1 MRPLELVIK
10 NFLAY
15 REVVRIPF
23 EGIHVACL
31 TGANGAGKS
40 SLLDAITWALW
51 GKARANDK
59 DQLLHS
65 GQKEMSVTLTFE
77 QDERTYQVQ
86 RVYLKSGKTGRT
98 EAFLRVREHD
108 SAQWLPI
115 SEHASVRDVDQ
126 EIAKRV
132 GLDYETFV
140 TSAFLQQGKAD
151 AFTAQTAGKRKEILA
166 DILGLARWD
175 DYEARAKAAVEKHRS
190 LRADNEREIRR
201 LDDELDQEGE
211 LHRQEDEL
219 RAQLNEAHAAFERAD
234 DAFRALASTDDQ
246 LVMAQRERETLD
258 KSIAMLERDLEVIT
272 RDVLRLEQAQATYA
286 DLVAQREE
294 IEQGEAARQQ
304 TEAALAML
312 QAREAQFREL
322 ERQYHTLEKKLAAE
336 RAHLTTAAQALAKQI
351 DAAQADA
358 DQIAAVEAQ
367 IAQAQADY
375 DALAL
380 KKAEHE
386 AIRTELQT
394 IAEQGAQTK
403 TKNEQVEAEGKQ
415 LRSRLEFLEA
425 SETALCPVCNEPLSA
440 EKRAEL
446 ITEYTDQIEVLRESY
461 RQNEQAVKAGEKQA
475 KQLEK
480 HLKDLESALKRQ
492 EVLTKQLGTLTERLK
507 AAQGASE
514 RAEAL
519 RAEYAALHAQLDS
532 EAFGEAVRAEMAAC
546 ERAAADLGYD
556 ADEHAALREQLGNL
570 QDFRLRAHDL
580 AQALEK
586 LPDLDEQLTLK
597 REQQDQ
603 KAAQRAEQR
612 ARLPELDAQIAD
624 LKARAKQ
631 AEALRA
637 ERDQRRATYDALNE
651 QYSYLKSQLANLDR
665 FRQRRQTLYE
675 QTLHWQAEEALYDE
689 LRYAFSKKGV
699 PAMLIEAAIPELEE
713 LANDLLARMTDGRMH
728 LRFETQRGKKSGE
741 GTIETLDILI
751 SDELGQRDYDLY
763 SGGESFRV
771 NFALRVALSQFLA
784 RRAGAQ
790 LRTLVMDEGFGS
802 QDAAGRERLIEAIN
816 AVQDKF
822 DLILIVTHIEELRDA
837 FPTHIEVRKA
847 PNGGGSSIIIH

>member
-15 REVVRIPF
+15 REAVRIPF

-40 SLLDAITWALW
+40 SLLDAITWAVW

-77 QDERTYQVQ
+77 QDGRIYQVQ
-86 RVYLKSGKTGRT
+86 RLYVKSGKSGKT
-98 EAFLRVREHD
+98 EAFLRMREPD
-108 SAQWLPI
+108 AAQWLPL
-115 SEHASVRDVDQ
+115 SEHASLREVDQ

-151 AFTAQTAGKRKEILA
+151 AFTAQPPGKRKEILA

-175 DYEARAKAAVEKHRS
+175 DYEARAKAEVEKHRT

-201 LDDELDQEGE
+201 LDDELA
-211 LHRQEDEL
+211 QEDALHQQEYVL
-219 RAQLNEAHAAFERAD
+219 RAQLDQAHTAFERAD
-234 DAFRALASTDDQ
+234 DAFRALASADDQ
-246 LVMAQRERETLD
+246 LAMVQREREMLE
-258 KSIAMLERDLEVIT
+258 KSRALLERDLDVIT
-272 RDVLRLEQAQATYA
+272 RDVLRLEQAQATCA
-286 DLVAQREE
+286 ALVAQREE
-294 IEQGEAARQQ
+294 IEQGEAQRQQ
-304 TEAALAML
+304 VEATLAAL

-322 ERQYHTLEKKLAAE
+322 ERQYHALEKRLEAE
-336 RAHLTTAAQALAKQI
+336 RAHLTSAAQALAKQM
-351 DAAQADA
+351 DAAQAEA
-358 DQIAAVEAQ
+358 DQSAALAAA

-375 DALAL
+375 DALEL
-380 KKAEHE
+380 KKAERE
-386 AIRTELQT
+386 AIRAELQQL
-394 IAEQGAQTK
+394 AEQSAQTK

-415 LRSRLEFLEA
+415 LRSRLDVLEA
-425 SETALCPVCNEPLSA
+425 SETALCPLCNEPLSTQ
-440 EKRAEL
+440 KRADL
-446 ITEYTDQIEVLRESY
+446 ITEYTYQIEVLRESY
-461 RQNEQAVKAGEKQA
+461 RHNEQALKTADKQT

-480 HLKDLESALKRQ
+480 RLKDLETELKRQ
-492 EVLTKQLGTLTERLK
+492 EALTKQLGTLTERLK
-507 AAQGASE
+507 AAQDASA
-514 RAEAL
+514 RAEVL
-519 RAEYAALHAQLDS
+519 RAEYALLQTQLDS

-556 ADEHAALREQLGNL
+556 ADQHAALREQLSHL

-580 AQALEK
+580 AQALEQ
-586 LPDLDEQLTLK
+586 LPDLDEQLALK
-597 REQQDQ
+597 REQHTQ
-603 KAAQRAEQR
+603 KAAQRAELHT
-612 ARLPELDAQIAD
+612 RLPELDAQLAE
-624 LKARAKQ
+624 LKARVQQ
-631 AEALRA
+631 AEVLRA
-637 ERDQRRATYDALNE
+637 ERDQCRATYDALSE
-651 QYSYLKSQLANLDR
+651 QYTYLKSQLANLDR
-665 FRQRRQTLYE
+665 FRQRRQTLHE
-675 QTLHWQAEEALYDE
+675 QTLHWAAEELLYDE

-699 PAMLIEAAIPELEE
+699 PAMLIEAAIPELEA

-822 DLILIVTHIEELRDA
+822 DLILVVTHIEELRDA
-837 FPTHIEVRKA
+837 FPTRIEVRKA
-847 PNGGGSSIIIH
+847 PSGGASVTIH

>member
-51 GKARANDK
+51 GKARATNK

-77 QDERTYQVQ
+77 QDGRIYQVQ
-86 RVYLKSGKTGRT
+86 RLYVKGSKTGRT

-115 SEHASVRDVDQ
+115 SEHAGVRDVDQ

-175 DYEARAKAAVEKHRS
+175 DYEARAQTAAEKYSS

-201 LDDELDQEGE
+201 LDDELAQEGD
-211 LHRQEDEL
+211 LHHQEDVL
-219 RAQLNEAHAAFERAD
+219 RAQLDEAHAAFERAD
-234 DAFRALASTDDQ
+234 DAFRGLASADDQ

-258 KSIAMLERDLEVIT
+258 KSISLLERDLEVIT

-286 DLVAQREE
+286 ALLAQREE

-304 TEAALAML
+304 AEAALAAL

-322 ERQYHTLEKKLAAE
+322 ERQYHALEKKLEAE
-336 RAHLTTAAQALAKQI
+336 RAHLASAAQALAKQI
-351 DAAQADA
+351 EAAQADA
-358 DQIAAVEAQ
+358 DQITAVAAH

-386 AIRTELQT
+386 AIHAELQA
-394 IAEQGAQTK
+394 IAEQSGKTK
-403 TKNEQVEAEGKQ
+403 TKHEQVEAEGKQ

-425 SETALCPVCNEPLSA
+425 SETALCPICNEPLSA
-440 EKRAEL
+440 QKRAEL

-461 RQNEQAVKAGEKQA
+461 RQHEQAIKAAEKQA

-480 HLKDLESALKRQ
+480 RLKDLEHVLKRQ
-492 EVLTKQLGTLTERLK
+492 EVLTKQLGTLAERLK
-507 AAQGASE
+507 AAQGAAE

-519 RAEYAALHAQLDS
+519 RAEYAALQAQLDAG
-532 EAFGEAVRAEMAAC
+532 AFGETLRAEMATC

-556 ADEHAALREQLGNL
+556 ADEHAALREQLGSL

-586 LPDLDEQLTLK
+586 LPDLEEQLALK
-597 REQQDQ
+597 REQHAQ
-603 KAAQRAEQR
+603 KTEQRAAQR

-624 LKARAKQ
+624 LKARAEQ

-637 ERDQRRATYDALNE
+637 ERDQRRATYNALSE

-665 FRQRRQTLYE
+665 FRQRRQTLHE
-675 QTLHWQAEEALYDE
+675 QTLYWQAEQALYEE
-689 LRYAFSKKGV
+689 LRHAFGKKGV
-699 PAMLIEAAIPELEE
+699 PALLIEAAIPELEE

-728 LRFETQRGKKSGE
+728 LRFETQRNKRSGE

-822 DLILIVTHIEELRDA
+822 DLILVVTHIEELRDA

-847 PNGGGSSIIIH
+847 PNGGGSSITIR

>member
-15 REVVRIPF
+15 REVVRISF

-40 SLLDAITWALW
+40 SLLDAITWAVW
-51 GKARANDK
+51 GKARASDK

-77 QDERTYQVQ
+77 QDGRVYQVQ
-86 RVYLKSGKTGRT
+86 RIYLKSGKTGKT
-98 EAFLRVREHD
+98 EAFLRVREPD

-115 SEHASVRDVDQ
+115 SEHANLREVDQ

-151 AFTAQTAGKRKEILA
+151 AFTAQTASKRKEILA
-166 DILGLARWD
+166 DILGLARWE
-175 DYEARAKAAVEKHRS
+175 DYEARAKAEVEKHRS

-201 LDDELDQEGE
+201 LDDELAQEE
-211 LHRQEDEL
+211 ALHQQEDAL
-219 RAQLNEAHAAFERAD
+219 RAQLDEAHAAFERAE
-234 DAFRALASTDDQ
+234 DAFRDLASADDQ
-246 LVMAQRERETLD
+246 LAMAQREREMLG
-258 KSIAMLERDLEVIT
+258 KSIALLERDLDMIS

-286 DLVAQREE
+286 ALVAQREE
-294 IEQGEAARQQ
+294 IEQGEAERQHV
-304 TEAALAML
+304 EATLATL

-322 ERQYHTLEKKLAAE
+322 ERQYHALEKRLESE
-336 RAHLTTAAQALAKQI
+336 RAHLTSAAQALAKQI
-351 DAAQADA
+351 DAAQAEV
-358 DQIAAVEAQ
+358 DQSAAVAAK
-367 IAQAQADY
+367 IAQVQADY
-375 DALAL
+375 DALEL
-380 KKAEHE
+380 KKAERE
-386 AIRTELQT
+386 AICAELQT
-394 IAEQGAQTK
+394 LAKQGAETK
-403 TKNEQVEAEGKQ
+403 TKNKQVETEGKQ
-415 LRSRLEFLEA
+415 LRSRLEVLQA

-461 RQNEQAVKAGEKQA
+461 RHNEQALNIADKQA
-475 KQLEK
+475 EQLEK
-480 HLKDLESALKRQ
+480 RLKDLEAELKRQ
-492 EVLTKQLGTLTERLK
+492 EALTKQLGSLTERLK
-507 AAQGASE
+507 AAQAASE

-519 RAEYAALHAQLDS
+519 RAEYAVLQTQLDS
-532 EAFGEAVRAEMAAC
+532 EAFGAEVRAEMAAC
-546 ERAAADLGYD
+546 ERAAVDLGYD
-556 ADEHAALREQLGNL
+556 ADQHAALRQQLSNL

-580 AQALEK
+580 AQAFEK
-586 LPDLDEQLTLK
+586 LPDLEEQLALK
-597 REQQDQ
+597 REQHAQ

-624 LKARAKQ
+624 LKARVEQ
-631 AEALRA
+631 AELRRA
-637 ERDQRRATYDALNE
+637 ERDQRRATYDALSE
-651 QYSYLKSQLANLDR
+651 QYTYLKSQLANLDR
-665 FRQRRQTLYE
+665 FRQRRQTLHE
-675 QTLHWQAEEALYDE
+675 QTLHWAAEESLYDE
-689 LRYAFSKKGV
+689 LRFAFGKKGV

-751 SDELGQRDYDLY
+751 SDELGQRDYNLY

-822 DLILIVTHIEELRDA
+822 DLILVVTHIEELRDA

-847 PNGGGSSIIIH
+847 PNGGASVTIH